1 MIPANAGK
9 VADAPG
15 VDSGRTA
22 DADRRMIP
30 HADACL
36 YNSGLRR
43 EIGRLRSHDWF
54 PADPLTRNAG

>member
-43 EIGRLRSHDWF
+43 EIGRLRSHD
-54 PADPLTRNAG
+54 